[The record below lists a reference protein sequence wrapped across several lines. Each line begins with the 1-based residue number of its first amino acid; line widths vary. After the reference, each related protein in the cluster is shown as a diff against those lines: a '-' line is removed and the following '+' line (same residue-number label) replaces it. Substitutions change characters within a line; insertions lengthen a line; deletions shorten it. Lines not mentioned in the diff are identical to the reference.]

1 MDLMALANP
10 SEFATEVIILLG
22 CGLPL
27 GVGVFL
33 LGAVW
38 LVGSLR
44 ITFNGKTTMGQVT
57 RVETSFGGEPGGKMY
72 TPIVTFTEERE
83 RRSIEIDTG
92 IGFSH
97 LPRRYRVGRAVR
109 VVYLPQQPQTARVRA
124 FGSMWGGALLAIL
137 AGLAT
142 CGIVLT
148 VLFSDVR

>member
-1 MDLMALANP
+1 MDLLAFANP
-10 SEFATEVIILLG
+10 SELATEAIILLG

-44 ITFNGKTTMGQVT
+44 ITFNGKTTMGQVA
-57 RVETSFGGEPGGKMY
+57 RVETSFGGEPGGTMY

-92 IGFSH
+92 LGFSH
-97 LPRRYRVGRAVR
+97 LPRRYRVGRTVR
-109 VVYLPQQPQTARVRA
+109 VVYLPQQPEVARLRS
-124 FGSMWGGALLAIL
+124 FRSMWGGALLTIL

-142 CGIVLT
+142 CGIVLA
-148 VLFSDVR
+148 VLFADIR